1 MNGLTLS
8 STAERIYWLG
18 RYLERSETM
27 ARLVIVH
34 ANLLI
39 DMPKRLPLGWR
50 PLVEITG
57 NAGEFAKLY
66 DEMDEKNVCRFL
78 INDARSSGSLL
89 NSLSWVRENARTVR
103 GFMPLRAFEY
113 FNEIYLLSR
122 EKLTEPLSR
131 SRRLQGLTEIVEHV
145 QRIDG
150 FMSANMLHD
159 AHWNFLRIGQFIERA
174 DMTTRIIDVGTGTF
188 WEGAT
193 DLEPFADVQWR
204 SVLRSLFAL
213 QSYNTTVGEP
223 ISQGPVIDFLL
234 NDSRLPRSVDYG
246 LMSVRNNLRSLPR
259 NERPLRAVNRI
270 RRSIAHSKVRTL
282 SAAELNLFLDECQIQ
297 ISQLHNEIHTTYF
310 DFKPRRRSSKQRQK
324 QTRVE
329 TSAAS
334 KS

>member
-57 NAGEFAKLY
+57 RADEFAKLY
-66 DEMDEKNVCRFL
+66 DEMNEKNVCRFL
-78 INDARSSGSLL
+78 INDVRSAGSLL
-89 NSLSWVRENARTVR
+89 NSLSWVRENARIVR

-188 WEGAT
+188 WEDAT

-270 RRSIAHSKVRTL
+270 RRSVAHADVRTL
-282 SAAELNLFLDECQIQ
+282 SAAELNGFLDECQIQ
-297 ISQLHNEIHTTYF
+297 ISQLHNEIHRTYF

-324 QTRVE
+324 QTGAE
-329 TSAAS
+329 TSGAS

>member
-1 MNGLTLS
+1 MN
-8 STAERIYWLG
+8 
-18 RYLERSETM
+18 
-27 ARLVIVH
+27 
-34 ANLLI
+34 
-39 DMPKRLPLGWR
+39 
-50 PLVEITG
+50 
-57 NAGEFAKLY
+57 
-66 DEMDEKNVCRFL
+66 EKNVCRFL
-78 INDARSSGSLL
+78 ISDARSAGSLL

-188 WEGAT
+188 WEGAI

-270 RRSIAHSKVRTL
+270 RRSIAHAEVRTL
-282 SAAELNLFLDECQIQ
+282 SATELNRFLDECQIQ
-297 ISQLHNEIHTTYF
+297 ISQLHNEIHKTYF
-310 DFKPRRRSSKQRQK
+310 EFNPKRQSLKQKQKQK
-324 QTRVE
+324 QTRAQ
-329 TSAAS
+329 TSATRNS
-334 KS
+334 